1 MERVLVAVFDGE
13 AQAYN
18 GFHALQALERD
29 GALSVYS
36 SRVVIKYRDGSID
49 VRRTEGLLPEGTLV
63 GTVVGTL
70 IGLLGGPVGFVF
82 GATTGLA
89 LGAATDYTRARA
101 GKDVVEKVSKDLAP
115 GKAAVVAEIDEEF
128 TGRADARLK
137 AIGGSVFRRDLLDIE
152 NAEYDRDMAR
162 LNGFPVREDAERAQL
177 RIDRKRRWKA
187 RLDAVSGKL
196 HRLFDRA
203 RA

>member
-1 MERVLVAVFDGE
+1 MERMLVAIFDGE
-13 AQAYN
+13 TRAYD

-36 SRVVIKYRDGSID
+36 SRVVIKYGDGSID
-49 VRRTEGLLPEGTLV
+49 VRRTEGVLPEGTLV

-70 IGLLGGPVGFVF
+70 IGLLGGPVGFAL

-101 GKDVVEKVSKDLAP
+101 GKDAVKSVSKNLAP

-128 TGRADARLK
+128 TGAADARIK
-137 AIGGSVFRRDLLDIE
+137 AIGGSVFRRELQDIE
-152 NAEYDRDMAR
+152 NTEYDRDMAA
-162 LNGFPVREDAERAQL
+162 LNAIPVREDAERAQL
-177 RIDRKRRWKA
+177 RVGRKRRWKA
-187 RLDAVSGKL
+187 RIDALSGKL
-196 HRLFDRA
+196 DRLFDRA
-203 RA
+203 KA

>member
-1 MERVLVAVFDGE
+1 MERMLVAVFDGE
-13 AQAYN
+13 AKAYD

-36 SRVVIKYRDGSID
+36 SRVVIKYADGSID

-70 IGLLGGPVGFVF
+70 IGLLGGPVGFAL

-89 LGAATDYTRARA
+89 LGAVTDYTRARA
-101 GKDVVEKVSKDLAP
+101 GKDVVKNVSKDLAP

-128 TGRADARLK
+128 TGSADARIK

-152 NAEYDRDMAR
+152 NAEYDRDMAALGAR
-162 LNGFPVREDAERAQL
+162 PAREDAERAQL
-177 RIDRKRRWKA
+177 RIDGKRRWKA
-187 RLDAVSGKL
+187 RMDALSGKL

-203 RA
+203 KA

>member
-1 MERVLVAVFDGE
+1 MERMLVAVFDGE
-13 AQAYN
+13 AKAYD

-36 SRVVIKYRDGSID
+36 SRIVIKYGDGSID

-70 IGLLGGPVGFVF
+70 IGLLGGPVGFAL
-82 GATTGLA
+82 GATTGLT

-101 GKDVVEKVSKDLAP
+101 AKEVLKNVSKDLAP

-128 TGRADARLK
+128 TGTADARIK
-137 AIGGSVFRRDLLDIE
+137 AIGGSVFRRDLLEIE
-152 NAEYDRDMAR
+152 NAEYDRDIAR
-162 LNGFPVREDAERAQL
+162 LSGVPVREDAEHAQL
-177 RIDRKRRWKA
+177 RVDRKRRWKA
-187 RLDAVSGKL
+187 RLDALSGKV

-203 RA
+203 KA